1 MPKDDIIPCIFSDDN
16 TMKCEANHKKKI
28 GKPSD
33 TWRLNRIVIKNEGVN
48 QKIKEEEETKNDM
61 KVSEDETKTVQ
72 TLWEAMKAVL
82 RGKYIPIQA

>member
-1 MPKDDIIPCIFSDDN
+1 
-16 TMKCEANHKKKI
+16 MKLEVNHKKKI

-33 TWRLNRIVIKNEGVN
+33 TWRLNHIVIKNEGVN

>member
-1 MPKDDIIPCIFSDDN
+1 
-16 TMKCEANHKKKI
+16 
-28 GKPSD
+28 
-33 TWRLNRIVIKNEGVN
+33 
-48 QKIKEEEETKNDM
+48 M